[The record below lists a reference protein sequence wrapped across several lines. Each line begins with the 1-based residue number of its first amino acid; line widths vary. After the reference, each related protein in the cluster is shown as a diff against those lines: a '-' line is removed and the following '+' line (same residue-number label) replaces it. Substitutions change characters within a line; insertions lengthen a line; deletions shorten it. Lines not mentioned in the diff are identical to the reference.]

1 MEHKKSLNHNLSR
14 KISMCNEA
22 QRKENLHLVHT
33 HKKFSFATDNTF
45 FLIDNSRKNTVATIN
60 DI

>member
-1 MEHKKSLNHNLSR
+1 
-14 KISMCNEA
+14 MCNEA
-22 QRKENLHLVHT
+22 QRKENMRLVHT
-33 HKKFSFATDNTF
+33 HKKVSFAKDNTF